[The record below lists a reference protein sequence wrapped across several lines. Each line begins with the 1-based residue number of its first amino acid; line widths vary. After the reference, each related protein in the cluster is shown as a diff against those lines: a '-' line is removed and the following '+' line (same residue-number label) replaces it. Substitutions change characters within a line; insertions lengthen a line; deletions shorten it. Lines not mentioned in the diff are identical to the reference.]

1 MAWSVDLDSGV
12 GQSSSPPVSTDNTC
26 GPQNGEVCPA
36 GQCCSG
42 SGVSWLHQYRD
53 GPLLI
58 FNLQYC
64 GNGEPYCG
72 AGCYSGN
79 CVTGSVSQ
87 TFAPTVGQ
95 TTLSNLHGL
104 NRLQRT
110 VPVASGIHPC
120 PAAVATRAA
129 ARPRAIVGPAL
140 CTATKIGK
148 RDSMV
153 LLVRDRPRTLVSAC
167 STPV

>member
-1 MAWSVDLDSGV
+1 MSLTEIKALIADKNLTPQLLENSMMKTITWNDQWIAYDDEDTIAMKMKYANSHCFGGTMAWSVDLDSGV

-95 TTLSNLHGL
+95 TTLSNLH
-104 NRLQRT
+104 
-110 VPVASGIHPC
+110 
-120 PAAVATRAA
+120 
-129 ARPRAIVGPAL
+129 
-140 CTATKIGK
+140 
-148 RDSMV
+148 
-153 LLVRDRPRTLVSAC
+153 
-167 STPV
+167 